1 MAQTRQSGGAVV
13 TAPREDGMGR
23 RVLTGARV
31 EGALIL
37 LGLAALLFLLPH
49 SIFGDAY
56 DRMNELTLLLSK
68 GVISTRK
75 YSLIGPLFS
84 SPLWL
89 IGTATHTTFGALAR
103 YNWAVFALSLGA
115 TYWLLR
121 GRVDRRLVR
130 IFFLLLIAASMFPNH
145 LRGYY
150 AETFT
155 AMLAGMGI
163 LLVACGY
170 HVGGWAVVVLG
181 VANTPATLVGM
192 ALAVIRRVFE
202 RRSPRVLIAL
212 AAAVALIGAENWIRR
227 GSPFHAGYEAGFTYP
242 FFFGLLAIL
251 LSFGKGIVFYAPGLL
266 LPVHAAMRT
275 VQRAGVQ
282 RAGVQRELY
291 SAYVMWMC
299 FLAGIVLVYANW
311 WAWSGD
317 WYWGPRFFLFASI
330 PASFAIAVRLRRPS
344 ATLGG
349 NLLTLGALG
358 LSTWVGIDGAVFD
371 LNTLAPVCQYN
382 NYAQEYLCQ
391 YIPQYSALWRPFV
404 VAEQLPWQSWLF
416 IAYCVLVFAY
426 LVLPLLQTIVRQGRE
441 RADSF
446 RRTYLTRA
454 AWRGA

>member
-1 MAQTRQSGGAVV
+1 MAQTRQSEETVLTVRQGDD
-13 TAPREDGMGR
+13 TGR
-23 RVLTGARV
+23 RLLTSARV

-49 SIFGDAY
+49 SIFGDAF
-56 DRMNELTLLLSK
+56 DRMRELTLLLGK
-68 GVISTRK
+68 GVISSRK
-75 YSLIGPLFS
+75 YSMIGPLFS

-89 IGTATHTTFGALAR
+89 LGNATHSPFGALAR
-103 YNWAVFALSLGA
+103 YNWTIFALCLGA

-121 GRVDRRLVR
+121 DRVERRLLRV
-130 IFFLLLIAASMFPNH
+130 FFLLLIAASMFPNH

-150 AETFT
+150 GETFT
-155 AMLAGMGI
+155 ALLAGMGI

-170 HVGGWAVVVLG
+170 RVGGWVAVVLG

-192 ALAVIRRVFE
+192 ALVVVRRVFE
-202 RRSPRVLIAL
+202 RRTPGVLLVL
-212 AAAVALIGAENWIRR
+212 AAAAALIGAENWIRR
-227 GSPFHAGYEAGFTYP
+227 GSPFQTGYEAGFTYP

-266 LPVHAAMRT
+266 LPVRSAILMLREGK
-275 VQRAGVQ
+275 R
-282 RAGVQRELY
+282 RELY

-299 FLAGIVLVYANW
+299 FLAGMVVVYANW
-311 WAWSGD
+311 WSWSGD
-317 WYWGPRFFLFASI
+317 WYWGPRFYLFASI

-344 ATLGG
+344 AAFGG
-349 NLLTLGALG
+349 NLLTLGALC

-371 LNTLAPVCQYN
+371 LNTLAQACQSN
-382 NYAQEYLCQ
+382 NFAQVYLCQ

-404 VAEQLPWQSWLF
+404 VAEQPTWQSWLF

-426 LVLPLLQTIVRQGRE
+426 LVLPLLQTIFRQGLE
-441 RADSF
+441 LADSL